1 MAAQNGRKQNRRGDP
16 AAKKAAASRS
26 TPVMTEARATADG
39 IIADAE
45 KLAGVRVEEAVKEA
59 EAAVE
64 ELLDEAQK
72 TADALQTDA
81 EKSAEQVRGSAQE
94 TADRLLAEARRDSEE
109 LLQTTRTE
117 AEKLS
122 AEAVASAAEVRERH
136 EAESERLVAEASTK
150 AEKLLDSA
158 SRRAEDVRAQAQTSA
173 DELLHEAN
181 RQAAAVLGEARAK
194 ADQISTEAEG
204 ALARGR
210 ADAQKIRAEAE
221 AEADR
226 ARRAGAADRD
236 RAKNEAVS
244 VRAEA
249 EQLRQ
254 HAEGTAQAL
263 RKQAEETAERIR
275 RAATDE
281 VALLRKD
288 VAEEAERTRRTAE
301 DEAGR
306 LRTGA
311 RTAVVDS
318 EKLAEHLV
326 GQAREEA
333 AGILARAENQA
344 RELTSQADTAV
355 QDARA
360 ARIQTNTEADTL
372 RKEAAQDRDQA
383 AAELERALSRTLQ
396 KLQKRNLRYEDAERR
411 RITKRNEKEEL
422 AEQRRTRREQ
432 RKAGR
437 PTVLDR
443 VQKFFRDNARR
454 LMVIGPISAPMAVAW
469 SSQTSYAMDAFG
481 WWLIAALG
489 FAAAWELTTTFT
501 AWMYHQSRSQ
511 GDSGLIY
518 RVMTWVFAA
527 GAAAMNYAH
536 HCGPNGQPTQAAVAF
551 ATMSIVGMIL
561 WELYASLLHR
571 EHARAEGRVAKARP
585 RIGLI
590 RWVRYPR
597 QSWTAWSLTINN
609 QALDTLEKAW
619 EAAGRHLAETDMIR
633 HAKKLGSLRR
643 AVAVL
648 IGVGQWRPVRSLP
661 PVPRSWRVLPVSGTA
676 SPSGIP
682 AYALLERVS
691 AKVPVV
697 SAEALETET
706 RAALPVGETTVSKQ
720 SHPVS
725 ETAETGSH
733 IRAADETGTAETR
746 ETRSRETARDQSHQS
761 QETRETRETGSRET
775 ARDQSRGTGNGRSQ
789 PHEIKAAKVSPLR
802 DKASETQKLL
812 DVMWKRGGPFT
823 VQLGSKS
830 QAGEAE
836 AITGRP
842 RSTAGKRLAE
852 ARALYEAGLRTYRET
867 ETRATGTDG

>member
-1 MAAQNGRKQNRRGDP
+1 MAAQNGRKQNRRGVT
-16 AAKKAAASRS
+16 AATKAASPGTA
-26 TPVMTEARATADG
+26 PGMAEARTTADG
-39 IIADAE
+39 IIAEAE
-45 KLAGVRVEEAVKEA
+45 KLAGARVAEAVKEA
-59 EAAVE
+59 EAAVG

-72 TADALQTDA
+72 TADSLQSDA
-81 EKSAEQVRGSAQE
+81 EKSAEQVRNSAQE
-94 TADRLLAEARRDSEE
+94 SAHELLAEARRHSEE
-109 LLQTTRTE
+109 LLQASRTD

-122 AEAVASAAEVRERH
+122 AEAAEAAAELRERR
-136 EAESERLVAEASTK
+136 EAEAEGIVAEATAK
-150 AEKLLDSA
+150 AEQLLA
-158 SRRAEDVRAQAQTSA
+158 AAAQRAVEVRAQAQTSA
-173 DELLHEAN
+173 DDLLD
-181 RQAAAVLGEARAK
+181 EARAK
-194 ADQISTEAEG
+194 ADQIRADAEG
-204 ALARGR
+204 ALASGR
-210 ADAQKIRAEAE
+210 ADAQKIRAEAD

-226 ARRAGAADRD
+226 ARRAGTADRD
-236 RAKNEAVS
+236 RAQSEAAS
-244 VRAEA
+244 VRAET

-254 HAEGTAQAL
+254 HAEGTARAL
-263 RKQAEETAERIR
+263 RKQAEETADRIR
-275 RAATDE
+275 LAVTDE
-281 VALLRKD
+281 IALLRRD
-288 VAEEAERTRRTAE
+288 VAEEAEHTRRAAA

-311 RTAVVDS
+311 RTAVAES
-318 EKLAEHLV
+318 EKLAEHV
-326 GQAREEA
+326 VVQAREEA

-344 RELTSQADTAV
+344 RELTAQAETAM

-360 ARIQTNTEADTL
+360 ARVQANADADTL
-372 RKEAAQDRDQA
+372 RKEAAQDRDLA
-383 AAELERALSRTLQ
+383 AEELERALSPTLR
-396 KLQKRNLRYEDAERR
+396 KLEKRNLRDDDAERR
-411 RITKRNEKEEL
+411 RVRKRKEKDDL
-422 AEQRRTRREQ
+422 AEQRRTSRAQ

-437 PTVLDR
+437 PTVVDR

-454 LMVIGPISAPMAVAW
+454 LMVVGPISAPMAVAW

-518 RVMTWVFAA
+518 RFMTWVFAA

-536 HCGPNGQPTQAAVAF
+536 HCGPDGRPTQAAVAF

-619 EAAGRHLAETDMIR
+619 EAADRSLAQAGMIR
-633 HAKKLGSLRR
+633 HASGLNPLRR
-643 AVAVL
+643 AVAAL
-648 IGVGQWRPVRSLP
+648 IGVGQWVPVRSLP
-661 PVPRSWRVLPVSGTA
+661 PVPRTWRVLPVSGAA

-682 AYALLERVS
+682 AYAVLERVS
-691 AKVPVV
+691 V
-697 SAEALETET
+697 SAEILETET
-706 RAALPVGETTVSKQ
+706 RAALPIGETLR
-720 SHPVS
+720 SH
-725 ETAETGSH
+725 ETCETGSH
-733 IRAADETGTAETR
+733 ARTADETGTI
-746 ETRSRETARDQSHQS
+746 
-761 QETRETRETGSRET
+761 ETRETGSRET
-775 ARDQSRGTGNGRSQ
+775 AETGSHGSRTSTETGETGSGETRRDRSHGSRDADRTRSRRAGDGGSPREMSAGQ
-789 PHEIKAAKVSPLR
+789 VSPLR
-802 DKASETQKLL
+802 DKPAEVQRLL
-812 DVMWKRGGPFT
+812 DVMWARGDGLA

-830 QAGEAE
+830 QPGEAE
-836 AITGRP
+836 EITGCP

-852 ARALYEAGLRTYRET
+852 ARALFAAGHRTYSET